1 MLKPIKCY
9 IISNAFIID
18 LDPNM
23 SILFIE
29 RFNFS
34 EVKLFRVYKLFP
46 IPEQL
51 STPIYLFLYN
61 YKNC

>member
-51 STPIYLFLYN
+51 STPI
-61 YKNC
+61 